1 MQAIPTTRPS
11 LDPAVVARTRTVE
24 ISLPEGMT
32 RRGFDRALHV
42 ALSPWSLAS
51 RHPDQARYTCYS
63 MGADRMSRAIELY
76 AGLDPRHDG
85 NRLLGIVERI
95 LQMHREKHGTI
106 ARAPGRPA
114 KTARDRGE
122 NARKKPFPCTDDGGA
137 GRRDADEAPV
147 RHAPRLSAPGAS
159 FPVIIFSRELNA
171 GARHPARACSCS
183 PSSPEV
189 RSQGQFTPE
198 KISMSISNTFFRR
211 AEAVLDAAK
220 IDSADALMTVVA
232 LALETMAPPPHP
244 GDAGIPDPITIRV
257 AALAERLGWTPA
269 SVDISLL
276 HASEE
281 IRAALGFRL
290 FSHDLAE
297 GEESGAYTSTKT
309 PIRVRLS
316 GQLTSILRGTALLP
330 VGREDPQALA
340 LDGPSMAA
348 LDLVACCS
356 ESGGGAFLLRE
367 TETAGDRDAEL
378 HAITAT
384 IANHPRIGGNVV
396 ITGPV
401 STVEDRV
408 SPAAAILSAV
418 LHGAGAIVLT
428 DPLFDQPA
436 DRLGD
441 ADTFDENDQ
450 PRRGPAPHWQ
460 PSSGGTRALK
470 LLPHVPVAVIVPVA
484 RDIVLAPSAAAAFVT
499 ALGPLRRDR
508 VAAIAS
514 VRALAAGRLGEAA
527 ADRLVD
533 LWDARSERAKT
544 SLDIVG
550 RMIDGPTT
558 LSTRQ
563 RMKRRAFIR
572 GEDAKI
578 DATAFSTMAEAMAIG
593 IAPHVWAPMKRQG
606 KAPVMRFHRE
616 LFVSEPH
623 ESFLFSE
630 KLRQIRGVRI
640 LLSGEPGTGKT
651 AAAACVAT
659 EVLGKAARDLRVTEV
674 LYHRLGA
681 LERAIAASFREARE
695 QGAVLIVDE
704 ADSIAQDRGSASSN
718 SVHLVT
724 AMTNSLLLELDR
736 HTLPV
741 ILCTNHA
748 DRLDAAIRRRVDL
761 AFEVQPIPADREPL
775 AARLLLDLDLPVGV
789 PAMGGTVVADYV
801 VAKRGD
807 AAAGRRR
814 GRCGGGNRP
823 GTRRSAR
830 PLRAESEEK
839 VRLLRPARGEGQ
851 ASPGRWKAVT

>member
-1 MQAIPTTRPS
+1 MP
-11 LDPAVVARTRTVE
+11 
-24 ISLPEGMT
+24 
-32 RRGFDRALHV
+32 
-42 ALSPWSLAS
+42 
-51 RHPDQARYTCYS
+51 
-63 MGADRMSRAIELY
+63 
-76 AGLDPRHDG
+76 
-85 NRLLGIVERI
+85 
-95 LQMHREKHGTI
+95 
-106 ARAPGRPA
+106 
-114 KTARDRGE
+114 
-122 NARKKPFPCTDDGGA
+122 
-137 GRRDADEAPV
+137 
-147 RHAPRLSAPGAS
+147 
-159 FPVIIFSRELNA
+159 
-171 GARHPARACSCS
+171 
-183 PSSPEV
+183 
-189 RSQGQFTPE
+189 
-198 KISMSISNTFFRR
+198 ISNTFFRR
-211 AEAVLDAAK
+211 AEAMLDAAK

-232 LALETMAPPPHP
+232 LTLETMAPPPHP

-257 AALAERLGWTPA
+257 AALAERLCWTPA
-269 SVDISLL
+269 TVNTSLL

-316 GQLTSILRGTALLP
+316 GQLTSILRGTALRS
-330 VGREDPQALA
+330 VGREGPQALA

-348 LDLVACCS
+348 LDLVACCG

-367 TETAGDRDAEL
+367 AETADDREAEL

-384 IANHPRIGGNVV
+384 IANHPRVGGNVV
-396 ITGPV
+396 MSGPA

-428 DPLFDQPA
+428 DPLFDQPV

-450 PRRGPAPHWQ
+450 PRRGPATPRQ

-470 LLPHVPVAVIVPVA
+470 LLPHVPIAVVVPVA
-484 RDIVLAPSAAAAFVT
+484 RDIVLAPSVAAAFVT

-527 ADRLVD
+527 AERLVD
-533 LWDARSERAKT
+533 LWDARSDRAKT
-544 SLDIVG
+544 SLAIVG

-563 RMKRRAFIR
+563 RMKRRALIQSS
-572 GEDAKI
+572 DAKV
-578 DATAFSTMAEAMAIG
+578 DATAFSTIAEAMAIG
-593 IAPHVWAPMKRQG
+593 LAPHVWAPIKRQD
-606 KAPVMRFHRE
+606 KAPATRFHRE

-630 KLRQIRGVRI
+630 KLREIPGVRL

-659 EVLGKAARDLRVTEV
+659 EVLGMGYRDLRMTEV

-681 LERAIAASFREARE
+681 LERAIAAAFREARE
-695 QGAVLIVDE
+695 QCTVLIIDE
-704 ADSIAQDRGSASSN
+704 ADSIAQDRGRAGSN
-718 SVHLVT
+718 SVHLAT

-748 DRLDAAIRRRVDL
+748 DHLDAAIRRRVDL
-761 AFEVQPIPADREPL
+761 AFEVRPIPDDREAL
-775 AARLLLDLDLPVGV
+775 AARLLLDLDLSSNV

-801 VAKRGD
+801 GAKRVMQLQGGD
-807 AAAGRRR
+807 ADAAVAAIVR
-814 GRCGGGNRP
+814 
-823 GTRRSAR
+823 AR
-830 PLRAESEEK
+830 D
-839 VRLLRPARGEGQ
+839 VRLGRYEQKARKRFGF
-851 ASPGRWKAVT
+851 